1 MKIILD
7 AMGGD
12 HAPNAVVEGAVAA
25 ASERCRIILVG
36 DENRLNQ
43 ILAGRKS
50 SLIEVVHASEVI
62 DMHDRPSTAIR
73 AKKDS
78 SMAVALRLLH
88 DGAGDAMVSAGS
100 TGALLTGATLVVG
113 RIRGVRRPALA
124 PLLPQKTSGSAIL
137 IDCGANAEC
146 TPENLLQFAYMGHF
160 FIKTQQGVSMP
171 RVGLLNNGAEEGKG
185 DELRQTAFALLKD
198 AGDAGRLNF
207 IGNVEARDA
216 LLGVCDVI
224 VSDGFSGNVLLKGIE
239 GAAIFIMDELKTT
252 LMASPMTKLA
262 AVTLKP
268 GLRQMKHRLD
278 YKEVGGAPFLGVSK
292 PVIKA
297 HGSSDGRA
305 FERAIVQA
313 ADFAACGFIEQVSEN
328 VEYMSVPKSKA
339 EE

>member
-25 ASERCRIILVG
+25 ASEQCRIILVG

-50 SLIEVVHASEVI
+50 NLIEVIHASEVI
-62 DMHDRPSTAIR
+62 DMHDKPSTAIR
-73 AKKDS
+73 MKKDS

-88 DGAGDAMVSAGS
+88 EGTGDAVVSAGS

-113 RIRGVRRPALA
+113 RIRGIRRPALA
-124 PLLPQKTSGSAIL
+124 PLLPQKTGGSAIL

-160 FIKTQQGVSMP
+160 FIKTQQGVPLP
-171 RVGLLNNGAEEGKG
+171 RVGLLNNGTEEGKG
-185 DELRQTAFALLKD
+185 DELRQTAFALLKE
-198 AGDAGRLNF
+198 AGDANRLNF

-239 GAAIFIMDELKTT
+239 GSAIFIMGELKAT
-252 LMASPMTKLA
+252 LMGNPMTKLA
-262 AVTLKP
+262 SFSLKS
-268 GLRQMKHRLD
+268 GLRKMKHRLD

-297 HGSSDGRA
+297 HGSSDARA

-313 ADFAACGFIEQVSEN
+313 AGFASCGFVEQVSQN
-328 VEYMSVPKSKA
+328 VEYMAVTKSRT